1 MIHTYTHPP
10 KSTLLTFAF
19 FVNNVAALDS
29 SFTFPVHCNNSCEC
43 LVLMGS
49 QDTFVQVREGRNSK
63 WHRKMG
69 ELR

>member
-1 MIHTYTHPP
+1 MIRTYTHLP

-19 FVNNVAALDS
+19 FVDDVAALDS
-29 SFTFPVHCNNSCEC
+29 SFTFSVHCNNSCEC
-43 LVLMGS
+43 LVLMDS
-49 QDTFVQVREGRNSK
+49 QDTFVQVRKGRDSK